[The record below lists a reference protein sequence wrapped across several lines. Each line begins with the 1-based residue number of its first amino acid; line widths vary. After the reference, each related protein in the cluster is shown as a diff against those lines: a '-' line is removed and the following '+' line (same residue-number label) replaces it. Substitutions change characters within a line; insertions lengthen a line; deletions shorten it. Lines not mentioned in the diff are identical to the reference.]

1 MIWTELFFSLSVLL
15 HLVAV
20 RGSNSDYD
28 MKKANEYVRS
38 FLDFYEIHNIKC
50 LTTVDSNIKGREIVE
65 YATKMMPEQA
75 ATGKKNKKAKHQML
89 SPKSYVRVMKESLAT
104 WTVVNNVLRSEGL
117 VKDTD
122 FTSDADAYEFL
133 GNVFSALLAD
143 SKDSQM

>member
-1 MIWTELFFSLSVLL
+1 
-15 HLVAV
+15 
-20 RGSNSDYD
+20 
-28 MKKANEYVRS
+28 
-38 FLDFYEIHNIKC
+38 
-50 LTTVDSNIKGREIVE
+50 
-65 YATKMMPEQA
+65 
-75 ATGKKNKKAKHQML
+75 ML